1 MTKQTFLFILCNK
14 RFSHCIDI
22 EQKHMSEVGTANG
35 ESPFSALQSRPQFH
49 EKGSF
54 CTAKATVM
62 KMNTSIYKDIAE
74 RTEGDI
80 YIGVVGPVRTGKST
94 FIKRFMETLI
104 LPSITDRF
112 DRERT
117 RDEMPQ
123 SAAGKTVMTA
133 EPKFIP
139 EKAVEVTLADSAKM
153 RVRMIDCVGYIV
165 PEALGS
171 FENGGPRMVHTPWQ
185 SEPMPFSEAA
195 EYGTRKVISDHST
208 IGIVVTTDGTIGE
221 IGRESYTE
229 AEARVISELKAL
241 GKPFAIV
248 MNSADP
254 SREESIRLAT
264 QIENETGVP
273 VALVSCLELST
284 EDIKHILE
292 MILLEFPIREVQVE
306 TPAWIAA
313 LDSEHQLVR
322 GINSSVLE
330 VAETACKIGD
340 IPRAF
345 SSLTQNEN
353 ISGVFISETDL
364 GKGQAR
370 ISVKM
375 PDELYYKTLG
385 ELTGFNISGEEELVS
400 LLRELSSV
408 KTEYDKISSALKE
421 VNETGYGIVTPNIHE
436 LTLEEPEIIHQV
448 GGYGVKLKAS
458 GPSIHMIRA
467 DIETEI
473 SPIVGSEQQ
482 SENLV
487 KSLLCEFDEDP
498 KKLWESNIFGK
509 TLHELVS
516 EGLEAKLEHI
526 SPESRK
532 KLSETLQRVIN
543 EGSGGLICIIL

>member
-1 MTKQTFLFILCNK
+1 M
-14 RFSHCIDI
+14 R
-22 EQKHMSEVGTANG
+22 
-35 ESPFSALQSRPQFH
+35 
-49 EKGSF
+49 KGAF
-54 CTAKATVM
+54 YKATVK

-74 RTEGDI
+74 RTGGDI

-94 FIKRFMETLI
+94 FIKKFMETLI
-104 LPSITDRF
+104 LPSITDPF
-112 DRERT
+112 DKERT

-139 EKAVEVTLADSAKM
+139 EKAVEVALADNARM

-171 FENGGPRMVHTPWQ
+171 VENGGPRMVHTPWQ
-185 SEPMPFSEAA
+185 SEPVPFTEAA
-195 EYGTRKVISDHST
+195 EYGTKKVITDHST

-221 IGRESYTE
+221 IGRDSYIE
-229 AEARVISELKAL
+229 AEKRVISELKAL

-264 QIENETGVP
+264 KLEKDTGAP
-273 VALVSCLELST
+273 VALVSCLELNT

-292 MILLEFPIREVQVE
+292 MILLEFPIKELQVD
-306 TPAWIAA
+306 TPAWIGA
-313 LDSEHQLVR
+313 LDDDHYIVR
-322 GINSSVLE
+322 SITDSVMS
-330 VAETACKIGD
+330 AAQGACKIGD
-340 IPRAF
+340 VPLCF
-345 SSLTQNEN
+345 SQLSQNE
-353 ISGVFISETDL
+353 FIDSASVTETDL
-364 GKGQAR
+364 GKGLAK

-375 PDELYYKTLG
+375 PDMLYYKTLG
-385 ELTGFNISGEEELVS
+385 ELTGFAIRGEEELVA
-400 LLRELSSV
+400 LLRELSRIKS
-408 KTEYDKISSALKE
+408 EYDKIASALKE
-421 VNETGYGIVTPNIHE
+421 VKETGYGIVTPDITE
-436 LTLEEPEIIHQV
+436 LKLEEPEIIHQPS
-448 GGYGVKLKAS
+448 GYGIKLKAS

-487 KSLLCEFDEDP
+487 KSLLGEFDENP
-498 KKLWESNIFGK
+498 LKLWESNIFGK

-526 SPESRK
+526 SPESRTR
-532 KLSETLQRVIN
+532 LSETLCRVIN